1 MSLGTSQQAKG
12 VAAKTQDK
20 TPAEMVKL
28 AELIHPD
35 CVRELESAKQQMATL
50 FDGLGSVQGRV
61 KDPVSAGN
69 RLQRAQERFGATVT
83 NPEQAKSNLWD
94 AVGTRLV
101 LSDTSP
107 AGMDKTAARIADG
120 IRSGKLDI
128 FEFNNLHGPG
138 GKPYFTPEHIQM
150 MRQAAAESGK
160 PLRVNESKLMDT
172 GYTVACGYLNH
183 GNGVKGEL
191 QIIGPRTLELANVEH
206 IPYDVSLG
214 KPLVRDVP
222 EAAKPKIQ
230 SLVAPIENAMSGMS
244 EAQKK
249 SYDQYM
255 NQSYIHARNQEL
267 GVASTPPRLPPG
279 LSEDLSA
286 ENIKRV
292 QVALY
297 EIKAQYKS

>member
-1 MSLGTSQQAKG
+1 
-12 VAAKTQDK
+12 
-20 TPAEMVKL
+20 MVEL
-28 AELIHPD
+28 AQLIHQD
-35 CVRELESAKQQMATL
+35 CERELEPAKKQIATL
-50 FDGLGSVQGRV
+50 FEGLGSVMGRV

-69 RLQRAQERFGATVT
+69 RLQRAQDRFGATVT

-107 AGMDKTAARIADG
+107 AGMNETAARIADG
-120 IRSGKLDI
+120 IRSGKLDM

-150 MRQAAAESGK
+150 MRQAAAEAGK

-191 QIIGPRTLELANVEH
+191 QIIGPRTLELANAEH

-222 EAAKPKIQ
+222 KAAEANIQ

-244 EAQKK
+244 DVQKAR
-249 SYDQYM
+249 YNQYL
-255 NQSYIHARNQEL
+255 NQSYIHARNEEL
-267 GVASTPPRLPPG
+267 GVPSTPPRLPPG

-286 ENIKRV
+286 ENITRV
-292 QVALY
+292 QKALY
-297 EIKAQYKS
+297 DIKAQYKS